1 MDNKL
6 LLIHLMQGQCFKNMI
21 TAMRVLK
28 NKIIVTG
35 IFLILWQIV
44 LSQKDEQVQV
54 LRLNS
59 NNTSFP
65 DSAREHGYT
74 YDSIF
79 YSVSE
84 HYKDNSVLL
93 IIPGHLNRKG
103 KIDLIFW
110 FHGWNNNIDTAM
122 KFYEIEKQFI
132 ASKRNAILVMAETA
146 KNAPDSYGGKL
157 ENPGV
162 FKALVTDIM
171 ATLKKHGIV
180 NQKSGPGNIVLAG
193 HSGAFRIIAF
203 ILEKGNTTVEEV
215 YLFDALY
222 SQTDKFMSWIQQD
235 KKHHFV
241 NWYTNH
247 GGGTD
252 EMSIKMMHQLTDDSL
267 SYTLLEEPSLN
278 PTNVKATRVLFVH
291 SMREHNV
298 IINRPDNLK
307 LLLENSFVLKPVLK

>member
-1 MDNKL
+1 
-6 LLIHLMQGQCFKNMI
+6 
-21 TAMRVLK
+21 LK
-28 NKIIVTG
+28 NKIIVTS
-35 IFLILWQIV
+35 IFLVLAQIV
-44 LSQKDEQVQV
+44 LSQKNEQVQV
-54 LRLNS
+54 LRVNS

-65 DSAREHGYT
+65 DSARANGYT
-74 YDSIF
+74 YDSSF

-84 HYKDNSVLL
+84 HYNDNSILL
-93 IIPGHLNRKG
+93 IIPRHLNKTG

-110 FHGWNNNIDTAM
+110 FHGWHNNIDTAM

-132 ASKRNAILVMAETA
+132 ESKRNAILVMAETA

-157 ENPGV
+157 ENSGA

-171 ATLKKHGIV
+171 VALKGHGIV
-180 NQKSGPGNIVLAG
+180 NQKTEPGNIVLAG
-193 HSGAFRIIAF
+193 HSGAYRIIAF
-203 ILEKGNTTVEEV
+203 ILEKGKVPVEEV

-222 SQTDKFMSWIQQD
+222 SETDKFMSWIQQD
-235 KKHHFV
+235 KEHHFV

-252 EMSIKMMHQLTDDSL
+252 EMSIEMMHQLGHDSL
-267 SYTLLEEPSLN
+267 SYALIEEQSLN
-278 PTNVKATRVLFVH
+278 PINVKTNRILFVH

-307 LLLENSFVLKPVLK
+307 LLLENSFVLKPLLNQVN